1 MNLCHQVRR
10 LFALLGL
17 LAPRSNTYYVFV
29 APSLS
34 CFLLIDVGPDFGD
47 NQACSQGD
55 LPTCLLSLFAAAKHA
70 MVLLVIPKWAGNKYR
85 AVKPKMLPVNETGGQ
100 GSQTWKHLQLSSL
113 GHHSPH
119 YDERRRMARKYVLYI
134 AHSAA
139 RVTMTRQSV

>member
-1 MNLCHQVRR
+1 MNLRHQVRR
-10 LFALLGL
+10 LFC
-17 LAPRSNTYYVFV
+17 LAWFACATLEYILCLCV

-55 LPTCLLSLFAAAKHA
+55 LPTCLLSLFACDGTPF
-70 MVLLVIPKWAGNKYR
+70 LNGQGIPCSEAQDATSKR
-85 AVKPKMLPVNETGGQ
+85 DGGQ